1 MASRPKTKPVRHVA
15 LVYPVSVPWMA
26 LFLRGVSDYAEQ
38 RGGWLITASPP
49 ALSWA
54 GEEPLS
60 LADLRGWP
68 GDGVIAA
75 ITSRDELRVAKRL
88 GKPIVNM
95 AATLRD
101 SGFPRVMPDHYGM
114 GRLAAEHLL
123 ERGLRRLAYYG
134 VAGLWFSQQR
144 CAGFV
149 ERARQ
154 AGVSCTVLEAPRH
167 PDPRQSW
174 PQRIAPLTKWLRQM
188 RPPVG
193 LLAMQDYRA
202 RAVMDECQRLGLA
215 IPHDVAVL
223 GMEDDPTV
231 CDFCRPTLSSV
242 SRNGWRLGYETAAL
256 LDRLMDGHPPPPHDI
271 LVPSDGVVARQS
283 TDTVAVDDPHV
294 AAAVHFIHDHLTEPF
309 GVDRVVCAT
318 SISRRQLE
326 IRFRR
331 VLGCTVHDY
340 LCRERIERAKRLLGS
355 GERIKFQQ
363 VAAACG
369 LQTAERLRLV
379 FKRVCGQTPQQY
391 RATAYPAAGWPT
403 GSEPRQQREA
413 GVT

>member
-1 MASRPKTKPVRHVA
+1 MASWKRTKPVRHVA

-26 LFLRGVSDYAEQ
+26 LFMRGVSDYAEQ

-49 ALSWA
+49 ALNWA

-60 LADLRGWP
+60 LASLRGWP

-75 ITSRDELRVAKRL
+75 ITSRDELQAAKRL

-95 AATLRD
+95 AATLREA
-101 SGFPRVMPDHYGM
+101 GFPRVMPDHFGM

-144 CAGFV
+144 RAGFV

-154 AGVSCTVLEAPRH
+154 AGVSCTVLESPRH

-174 PQRIAPLTKWLRQM
+174 PQRIAPLTRWLQQM

-202 RAVMDECQRLGLA
+202 RAVMDECQRLGLE

-223 GMEDDPTV
+223 GMEDDPTI
-231 CDFCRPTLSSV
+231 CEFCRPTLSSV

-256 LDRLMDGHPPPPHDI
+256 LDRLMDGRSPPPHDI

-283 TDTVAVDDPHV
+283 TDTVAVEDAHV
-294 AAAVHFIHDHLTEPF
+294 AAAVHFIHDHLGEPF
-309 GVDRVVCAT
+309 GVERVVQAT
-318 SISRRQLE
+318 AISRRQLE

-331 VLGCTVHDY
+331 VLGCTLHDY

-355 GERIKFQQ
+355 AERIKFQQ

-379 FKRVCGQTPQQY
+379 FKRVCGRTPQQY
-391 RATAYPAAGWPT
+391 RLSAFSNTVWNRDRAAPD
-403 GSEPRQQREA
+403 
-413 GVT
+413 

>member
-1 MASRPKTKPVRHVA
+1 MTTGARSKPVRHVA

-26 LFLRGVSDYAEQ
+26 LFMRGVSDYAEQ

-60 LADLRGWP
+60 LSGLRGWP

-75 ITSRDELRVAKRL
+75 ITSREELRAAKRL

-95 AATLRD
+95 AATLRET
-101 SGFPRVMPDHYGM
+101 GFPRVMPDHFGM

-154 AGVSCTVLEAPRH
+154 AGVSCTVLETPRH
-167 PDPRQSW
+167 PDPTQSW

-223 GMEDDPTV
+223 GMEDDPTI
-231 CDFCRPTLSSV
+231 CEFCRPTLSSV

-256 LDRLMDGHPPPPHDI
+256 LDRLMDGHSPPPHDI

-283 TDTVAVDDPHV
+283 TDTVAVEDPHV
-294 AAAVHFIHDHLTEPF
+294 AAAVHFIHDHLSEPF
-309 GVDRVVCAT
+309 GVDRVVRAT

-331 VLGCTVHDY
+331 VLGCTMHDY
-340 LCRERIERAKRLLGS
+340 LCRERIERAKRMLG
-355 GERIKFQQ
+355 GLERVKFQK

-391 RATAYPAAGWPT
+391 RATVLKTANWPRG
-403 GSEPRQQREA
+403 GSTPK
-413 GVT
+413 